1 MAAVTPV
8 GSQIYVNQAAPLVS
22 QLHQGVAQRFD
33 MQAFVAM
40 QAEQEKEPKI
50 EPVIESD
57 GSQKINA
64 DADGGKN
71 KEQDKEQYKEQKREK
86 KEEEEVKEPYK
97 SDHILDLKV

>member
-50 EPVIESD
+50 EPVVESD

-71 KEQDKEQYKEQKREK
+71 TEQHEQQQREK
-86 KEEEEVKEPYK
+86 TDEEEPQEPFK

>member
-8 GSQIYVNQAAPLVS
+8 GSQIYVNQAAPFVS
-22 QLHQGVAQRFD
+22 QLSQTVAQRFD

-40 QAEQEKEPKI
+40 EAEQKKEPKI

-64 DADGGKN
+64 DADGGKSN
-71 KEQDKEQYKEQKREK
+71 EQYKEQKREK
-86 KEEEEVKEPYK
+86 KEEEEAKEPYK

>member
-50 EPVIESD
+50 EPVVESD

-71 KEQDKEQYKEQKREK
+71 TEQHEQQQREK
-86 KEEEEVKEPYK
+86 T
-97 SDHILDLKV
+97 LKKFKN

>member
-50 EPVIESD
+50 EPVIEAD

-71 KEQDKEQYKEQKREK
+71 NEQYKEQKREK
-86 KEEEEVKEPYK
+86 KEEEEAKEPHK

>member
-22 QLHQGVAQRFD
+22 QLHQGVVQRFD

-40 QAEQEKEPKI
+40 QAEQEKEPVV
-50 EPVIESD
+50 EPVSESD
-57 GSQKINA
+57 DSQKINA
-64 DADGGKN
+64 DADSGKN
-71 KEQDKEQYKEQKREK
+71 SEQYKEQKREK
-86 KEEEEVKEPYK
+86 KEPEEPKEPYK